1 MAAQK
6 SRGAD
11 IDTGSFMNRVRS
23 LTPVLAPLFVSA
35 FRRAD
40 ELALAME
47 CRCYTG
53 EGKRTKLHEL
63 RYGKRDLAAAA
74 VFIGCFAGLVV
85 MSRYV

>member
-1 MAAQK
+1 MMFT
-6 SRGAD
+6 SE
-11 IDTGSFMNRVRS
+11 
-23 LTPVLAPLFVSA
+23 TPSA

-63 RYGKRDLAAAA
+63 RYGKRDLAAAV
-74 VFIGCFAGLVV
+74 VFVACFAGLIV